1 MSADPRNDLYKLYAR
16 FLQKYHPKMFVF
28 ENVMGIKSANSGAT
42 WLKVQEAL
50 RSVGYEIECHE
61 QNSKNLVCCKTE
73 EE

>member
-1 MSADPRNDLYKLYAR
+1 
-16 FLQKYHPKMFVF
+16 
-28 ENVMGIKSANSGAT
+28 MGIKSANSGAT

-61 QNSKNLVCCKTE
+61 KIQRILVCCKTE